1 MNFINLNCPPLPYF
15 IVGGGCVYRPGD
27 IHERRTIRNVF
38 DLIYVHSG
46 TLYLEQDPFRVELN
60 AGQFFI
66 ITPDTPHRGSR
77 VCQEK
82 TTTSWVHFYTNGKYS
97 LSDEFYPDNVTRRA
111 APKFYYSPQN
121 FILSLPRTGTV
132 PEANREKLEKYLQI
146 HTEKELSIL
155 RADAV

>member
-97 LSDEFYPDNVTRRA
+97 LSDEFYPDNQDHPSNGWFA
-111 APKFYYSPQN
+111 
-121 FILSLPRTGTV
+121 LGL
-132 PEANREKLEKYLQI
+132 
-146 HTEKELSIL
+146 
-155 RADAV
+155 

>member
-66 ITPDTPHRGSR
+66 ITANTACPMNFTR
-77 VCQEK
+77 
-82 TTTSWVHFYTNGKYS
+82 TT
-97 LSDEFYPDNVTRRA
+97 
-111 APKFYYSPQN
+111 
-121 FILSLPRTGTV
+121 
-132 PEANREKLEKYLQI
+132 
-146 HTEKELSIL
+146 
-155 RADAV
+155 

>member
-60 AGQFFI
+60 AGQFFN
-66 ITPDTPHRGSR
+66 PA
-77 VCQEK
+77 
-82 TTTSWVHFYTNGKYS
+82 
-97 LSDEFYPDNVTRRA
+97 RRA
-111 APKFYYSPQN
+111 E
-121 FILSLPRTGTV
+121 ILLFAAEFHSLPAAHRHCAGSQ
-132 PEANREKLEKYLQI
+132 PGEAGKISAADEPGFFQQI

>member
-66 ITPDTPHRGSR
+66 ITPAPRQPR
-77 VCQEK
+77 LP
-82 TTTSWVHFYTNGKYS
+82 GKDH
-97 LSDEFYPDNVTRRA
+97 DELGAFLYQR
-111 APKFYYSPQN
+111 
-121 FILSLPRTGTV
+121 
-132 PEANREKLEKYLQI
+132 QI
-146 HTEKELSIL
+146 QPV
-155 RADAV
+155 R

>member
-66 ITPDTPHRGSR
+66 ITPDTPHRGQPR
-77 VCQEK
+77 LP
-82 TTTSWVHFYTNGKYS
+82 GKDH
-97 LSDEFYPDNVTRRA
+97 DELGAFLYQR
-111 APKFYYSPQN
+111 
-121 FILSLPRTGTV
+121 
-132 PEANREKLEKYLQI
+132 QI
-146 HTEKELSIL
+146 QPV
-155 RADAV
+155 R

>member
-66 ITPDTPHRGSR
+66 ITPDTPHRGQPASAR
-77 VCQEK
+77 K
-82 TTTSWVHFYTNGKYS
+82 R
-97 LSDEFYPDNVTRRA
+97 PRRA
-111 APKFYYSPQN
+111 GCISIPTANTACPMN
-121 FILSLPRTGTV
+121 FTRTT
-132 PEANREKLEKYLQI
+132 
-146 HTEKELSIL
+146 
-155 RADAV
+155 